1 MVQLLR
7 FKNLQAAGIVRSWP
21 QLRHM
26 QKHYGFPLGIL
37 LGPNTRAWDI
47 AEIDKWLANRPIE
60 SSAVTMER
68 VEKSKRARQEIA
80 EAAA

>member
-47 AEIDKWLANRPIE
+47 AEIDKWLANRPIDLRL
-60 SSAVTMER
+60 SLWNVLKSRSALG
-68 VEKSKRARQEIA
+68 KK
-80 EAAA
+80 